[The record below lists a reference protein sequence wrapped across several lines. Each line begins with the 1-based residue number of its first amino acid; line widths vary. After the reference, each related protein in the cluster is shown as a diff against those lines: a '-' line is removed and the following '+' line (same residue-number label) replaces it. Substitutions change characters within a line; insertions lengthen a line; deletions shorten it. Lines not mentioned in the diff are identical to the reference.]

1 MKKIAV
7 LLTAAITL
15 FAMVGLT
22 GCGSGSDA
30 YNYDLSKYI
39 KVGEYKGLTYE
50 KPDKIKISKKDI
62 QSAVKEELEANQDL
76 KDVKDKK
83 VHDGDTINIDYTGT
97 VNGKKFDGGSAK
109 GTTVVVG
116 QDNFIDGFTSGLIG
130 KKVGKTVTL
139 NLKFPDPYENNKD
152 LSGKKV
158 KFKVKINSAQEYVT
172 PSEKAYVK
180 NKTEYKSVSDYEKSV
195 KERLK
200 KEAEEDQQSQIQSEL
215 WQQIYDSSEVIKYPE
230 KELQDYIDTTTES
243 IKKYAEDSDMEFAD
257 FLQQY
262 YGMNEEDFNKQMK
275 TASEENAKS
284 HMIVY
289 YIADKEKIK
298 VSDDEYDK
306 FKEEQLEQIGYSEE
320 DFKEYT
326 GQTYEEYV
334 GGAENITYYLTY
346 QKVMDLVQ
354 KKAKAK

>member
-1 MKKIAV
+1 MKRIIA
-7 LLTAAITL
+7 LLTGLIVV
-15 FAMVGLT
+15 FAMVGFT
-22 GCGSGSDA
+22 GCGASSNE
-30 YNYDLSKYI
+30 YNYNLSKYI
-39 KVGEYKGLTYE
+39 KVGEYKGLKYE
-50 KPDKIKISKKDI
+50 KPEKIKISKKDVEK
-62 QSAVKEELEANQDL
+62 AVKEELESNQYL

-116 QDNFIDGFTSGLIG
+116 EDNFIDGFTSGLIG

-139 NLKFPDPYENNKD
+139 NLKFPDPYENNED

-158 KFKVKINSAQEYVT
+158 QFKVKINSAQEYVT
-172 PSEKAYVK
+172 PKEKDYVK
-180 NKTEYKSVSDYEKSV
+180 NKTEYKSVSDYEKAV

-200 KEAEEDQQSQIQSEL
+200 EEAKETQKNEIQSEL
-215 WQQIYDSSEVIKYPE
+215 WSKILESSEVIEYPE
-230 KELQDYIDTTTES
+230 KELQEYIDTTTES
-243 IKKYAEDSDMEFAD
+243 IKKYAEDSNMEFAD

-262 YGMNEEDFNKQMK
+262 YGMDEEEFNKQMK

-298 VSDDEYDK
+298 VSGDEYDE
-306 FKEEQLEQIGYSEE
+306 FKKEQLEQIGYSEE

-334 GGAENITYYLTY
+334 GGKENITYYLTY

-354 KKAKAK
+354 KEAKAK